1 MRNVILATMAAGV
14 LCACADAGEA
24 EEAGHGAYADSM
36 MDGDG
41 DYGAPA
47 QYAAMQPGQQP
58 AAYGQSQS
66 GPMQQG
72 GQMQQ
77 GGMTPPA
84 MQNGQRGSGSQPAS
98 NGMQL
103 VKIIDRN
110 GFEKPMVAYI
120 KEVPAGWRTEG
131 GVNWQMNNTGCGKT
145 TPSWEWR
152 ATSPDGSSAVTV
164 LPAEQWTGH
173 NLPYQI
179 STNCPNVQITDTK
192 QFIMQYAQR
201 LRPGARILDYRDR
214 SSDIQQIQSQLP
226 PPQRDPY
233 GGETRM
239 WAGAG
244 QALIGYNMNGAEM
257 REIIGTVVIFNSM
270 RSPDPMTGGVTEFLS
285 IMTMPGF
292 AMRAPDGKLDMALA
306 KRIRLSGKM
315 NPEYERKMAAYH
327 ARNNKIQADSN
338 AKIAAIN
345 RKGAADR
352 SAIIAQ
358 TSDDIRQM
366 QMGTFNSSMAS
377 GDYIQR
383 ETSEGIR
390 GVETYND
397 GYNGGT
403 VELDNTYDYNWQ
415 LDNGDIVQTND
426 ANFNVYENTG
436 QFGTEME
443 VTE

>member
-1 MRNVILATMAAGV
+1 MRNVILAAVAAGA
-14 LCACADAGEA
+14 LAACGGSEEADYVETGEQDVYADARLDGE
-24 EEAGHGAYADSM
+24 GG
-36 MDGDG
+36 
-41 DYGAPA
+41 YGAQG
-47 QYAAMQPGQQP
+47 QYATAQSGQQP
-58 AAYGQSQS
+58 AAYGQQ
-66 GPMQQG
+66 PQ
-72 GQMQQ
+72 QMQQ
-77 GGMTPPA
+77 RQMNP
-84 MQNGQRGSGSQPAS
+84 QNGPNAPQPSGGQPAS

-110 GFEKPMVAYI
+110 GFEQPMIAYI

-131 GVNWQMNNTGCGKT
+131 GINWQMNNSGCGKT
-145 TPSWEWR
+145 TPAMEWR
-152 ATSPDGSSAVTV
+152 ATSPDGSSAVTI
-164 LPAEQWTGH
+164 LPAEQWSGH
-173 NLPYQI
+173 NLPYAT
-179 STNCPNVQITDTK
+179 SNTCPNVQITDTK
-192 QFIMQYAQR
+192 LFIMQYAQR

-214 SSDIQQIQSQLP
+214 TNEIQELQSQLP
-226 PPQRDPY
+226 APQRDPY

-244 QALIGYNMNGAEM
+244 QALIGYNMNGVEM
-257 REIIGTVVIFNSM
+257 REIIGTVVMFSSM
-270 RSPDPMTGGVTEFLS
+270 RSPDAMTGGPMDFIS
-285 IMTMPGF
+285 IISMPGF
-292 AMRAPDGKLDMALA
+292 AMRAPEGKLDFALA
-306 KRIRLSGKM
+306 ERIRLSGKG
-315 NPEYERKMAAYH
+315 NPAYEQKMAAYY
-327 ARNNKIQADSN
+327 AKNNKIQADSN
-338 AKIAAIN
+338 RRISEIN

-352 SAIIAQ
+352 SAIIAK

-366 QMGTFNSSMAS
+366 QMDTFNSSMAS

-383 ETSEGIR
+383 ETSEAIR

-415 LDNGDIVQTND
+415 LENGDIVQTND